1 MMQAAELQIWRSFE
15 WPCPLRHA
23 SLRRQH
29 DLIGKLAIE
38 SALAVLSFAPCH
50 MCVAAG
56 RNRPQHDRV
65 LELADIRLAAAR
77 GNRSDVGVA
86 PIRGLWRVRLDIP
99 PAGLV
104 PGHDPSARA
113 LQRRQIIADFS
124 IRRPPL
130 APFENGTGTRVK
142 SLLRSKMPC
151 ERDSYVSPM
160 GRRESRRATSTPRC
174 LDLRQLLLFSCLTQ
188 GGDGPSSARCKS

>member
-1 MMQAAELQIWRSFE
+1 MSRRRPFSKEIGVPRIGEAVNEMPLVEVQYRMMQAAELQIWRSFE

-86 PIRGLWRVRLDIP
+86 PIHGLWRVRLDIP

-113 LQRRQIIADFS
+113 LQRR
-124 IRRPPL
+124 
-130 APFENGTGTRVK
+130 
-142 SLLRSKMPC
+142 
-151 ERDSYVSPM
+151 
-160 GRRESRRATSTPRC
+160 
-174 LDLRQLLLFSCLTQ
+174 
-188 GGDGPSSARCKS
+188 